1 MEIVSQSL
9 NTALLN
15 GAFIPHFVSR
25 DSRWPERG
33 KSGGK
38 DDRETKKQGIH
49 VRKHLIKEKETKAK
63 ELKRSESGENEIK
76 VRQA

>member
-1 MEIVSQSL
+1 MVHSSPTL
-9 NTALLN
+9 SVGTAGGL
-15 GAFIPHFVSR
+15 R
-25 DSRWPERG
+25 RG